1 MAEGVKRSAGREMQ
15 RGRRVGLGDVVDVAD
30 AWHVWS
36 KSLRAS
42 SRDGLISRAA
52 ILNCHV
58 KAKKGG
64 NGNRRGFPGW
74 NCTSGKWKEPV
85 DLARG
90 RCQ

>member
-15 RGRRVGLGDVVDVAD
+15 MGRRVGLGDVVDVDD

-52 ILNCHV
+52 ILSCNV
-58 KAKKGG
+58 YAKRKIQKQEGI
-64 NGNRRGFPGW
+64 PW
-74 NCTSGKWKEPV
+74 V
-85 DLARG
+85 D
-90 RCQ
+90 